1 MRSWSGLTVKGKKR
15 SGSNRVLTE
24 SRELAATDGVVAN
37 SLNLAWI
44 WTSPATNPLE
54 RGQSLLWMQHQ
65 PAGKWTGRTASL
77 SRPAECF
84 YTSPLIIKWLGKME
98 LITLSVTK
106 TLQQLKTHS
115 CHYLQEFIFNQVP
128 SIKEHL
134 LLYDKR
140 LSLGVA
146 YPWKGKQEWQTFL
159 LIFGR
164 LKHCSM
170 TQSRQNKADIQT
182 EKSNRTSFSLS
193 VYCSVHIF

>member
-15 SGSNRVLTE
+15 RGSNRVLTE

-106 TLQQLKTHS
+106 TIQQLKTHS
-115 CHYLQEFIFNQVP
+115 CLQEFIFNQVL
-128 SIKEHL
+128 STKEHL
-134 LLYDKR
+134 LLYYKIITGCS
-140 LSLGVA
+140 LSLE
-146 YPWKGKQEWQTFL
+146 GKAGMTNFFIDLWLPKAL
-159 LIFGR
+159 LYDTG
-164 LKHCSM
+164 
-170 TQSRQNKADIQT
+170 QA
-182 EKSNRTSFSLS
+182 E
-193 VYCSVHIF
+193 